1 MVALVTG
8 ASAGIGKAT
17 ALRLQKNGLI
27 VYAAARRMEKM
38 QDLKEKGIH
47 ALKMD
52 VTDKQSVDTALS
64 IIKKAHGGVDILVNN
79 AGVAEHG
86 AVEDV
91 SIDKAKAQFNVN
103 LFGSAY
109 LIDMCLPHM
118 RKNHHG
124 KIINVTSI
132 AGRIYAPMT
141 GWYFSS
147 KYALEGLSKC
157 LRVETKAF
165 GIDVVIIQP
174 GLISSEMTDI
184 TISNLLRNSGKGEY
198 SAGAKFI
205 GNFMNSYKPIE
216 SSPDVVARAVSRAV
230 KSKHPKHRYTVG
242 RFAKLSLLLF
252 WLVPDRLLTKIYTI
266 KFKSIMKNGERS
278 STCN

>member
-17 ALRLQKNGLI
+17 ALRLLKDGLT

-38 QDLKEKGIH
+38 QDLKEKGVH
-47 ALKMD
+47 VLKMD
-52 VTDKQSVDTALS
+52 VTDKQSIEAALS
-64 IIKKAHGGVDILVNN
+64 IIQKAHGGVDVLVNN

-91 SIDKAKAQFNVN
+91 SIDKAKAEFDVN
-103 LFGSAY
+103 LFGAVY
-109 LIDMCLPHM
+109 LIDLCLPHM
-118 RKNHHG
+118 RQNRYG

-132 AGRIYAPMT
+132 AGRIFAPMT

-157 LRVETKAF
+157 LRIEAKSF
-165 GIDVVIIQP
+165 GIDVVIIEP
-174 GLISSEMTDI
+174 GLISSEMADI
-184 TISNLLRNSGKGEY
+184 TISNLIRNSGNGEY
-198 SAGAKFI
+198 SASAKFI
-205 GNFMNSYKPIE
+205 GKFMNSYKPIE
-216 SSPDVVARAVSRAV
+216 SSPDVVARAISRAV
-230 KSKHPKHRYTVG
+230 KSKHPKHRYAVG

-252 WLVPDRLLTKIYTI
+252 WVVPDRLLTKIYTI
-266 KFKSIMKNGERS
+266 KFKSIMKKQIKEAR
-278 STCN
+278 

>member
-17 ALRLQKNGLI
+17 ALHLLKDGLT

-38 QDLKEKGIH
+38 QDLKEMGVH
-47 ALKMD
+47 VLKMD
-52 VTDKQSVDTALS
+52 VTDKQSVDTAFKCIS
-64 IIKKAHGGVDILVNN
+64 KAHGGVDVLVNN

-91 SIDKAKAQFNVN
+91 SIDQAKAEFGVN
-103 LFGSAY
+103 LFGAAY
-109 LIDMCLPHM
+109 LIDLCLPHM
-118 RKNHHG
+118 RKNRYG

-132 AGRIYAPMT
+132 AGRIFAPMT

-157 LRVETKAF
+157 LRIEAKSF
-165 GIDVVIIQP
+165 SIDVVIIEP

-184 TISNLLRNSGKGEY
+184 TISNLIKNSGKGEY
-198 SAGAKFI
+198 SALAKFI
-205 GNFMNSYKPIE
+205 GNFMNSYKSIE
-216 SSPDVVARAVSRAV
+216 SSPDVVARAISRAV
-230 KSKHPKHRYTVG
+230 KLKHPKHRYAVG
-242 RFAKLSLLLF
+242 RFAKLALFLF

-266 KFKSIMKNGERS
+266 KFKSIMKKQIKEAR
-278 STCN
+278 

>member
-1 MVALVTG
+1 MIALVTG

-17 ALRLQKNGLI
+17 ALRLLKDGHT
-27 VYAAARRMEKM
+27 VYAAARRMKKM
-38 QDLKEKGIH
+38 QDLKEMGVH
-47 ALKMD
+47 VLKMD
-52 VTDKQSVDTALS
+52 VTDKQSVDTAIRTIS
-64 IIKKAHGGVDILVNN
+64 EAHGGVDILVNN
-79 AGVAEHG
+79 AGVAQQG

-91 SIDKAKAQFNVN
+91 SIDKAKAEFDVN
-103 LFGSAY
+103 LFSAAY
-109 LIDMCLPHM
+109 LIDLCLPHM
-118 RKNHHG
+118 RENGYG

-132 AGRIYAPMT
+132 AGRIFAPMT

-157 LRVETKAF
+157 LRIEAKSF

-184 TISNLLRNSGKGEY
+184 TIGNLLRNSGKGVY
-198 SAGAKFI
+198 GKGANYI
-205 GNFMNSYKPIE
+205 GDFMNSYKSIE
-216 SSPDVVARAVSRAV
+216 SSPDVVARAISRAV
-230 KSKHPKHRYTVG
+230 KSKHPKHRYAVG

-266 KFKSIMKNGERS
+266 KFKSIMKKGQTT
-278 STCN
+278 ST